1 VPSANATI
9 PAGEGILSTLF
20 DKCYDYERAKLAM
33 KQGVYPYFHVIEE
46 NHGPEVI
53 IQGRKVIMTG
63 SNNYL
68 GLSTEPRVKEAAL
81 EATKKYGTT
90 CSGSRYLN
98 GTLTLHVELEEKLA
112 RFMNKEAALVFST
125 GFQTNQG
132 AIAPLM
138 GKDDTIFCDRENHAS
153 IYDACRIAFATTKKF
168 RHNDM
173 ENLEEILKNDE
184 TRGGR
189 MIIVDGIFSMS
200 GDVSNLPEIVR
211 LKKKYDTK
219 LMVDDAH
226 GVGVLGEHGRGTP
239 EHFGVE
245 DETDLIMGTFSK
257 SFASLGGFIVSE
269 EDVVHYIKHH
279 SRALIFSASIPPANA
294 AAVIATLDIIEKEPE
309 RRESLL
315 ANARKMRDGFRSL
328 GFRVPDGITPVIP
341 VFVGEMDKTFL
352 FCKHLLES
360 GVFATPIIP
369 PAVAEDQTLVRTSY
383 MATHTEEQLDRVL
396 GVFENLGKQFGLI

>member
-1 VPSANATI
+1 MS
-9 PAGEGILSTLF
+9 SLF
-20 DKCYDYERAKLAM
+20 DKCYNYDRAKLAI
-33 KQGVYPYFHVIEE
+33 QRGVYPYFHVIEE

-53 IQGRKVIMTG
+53 IGGKRVIMTG

-68 GLSTEPRVKEAAL
+68 GLSTDPRVKEAAL
-81 EATKKYGTT
+81 QALKTFGST

-112 RFMNKEAALVFST
+112 EFMNKEAALVFST

-132 AIAPLM
+132 SIAPLM

-153 IYDACRIAFATTKKF
+153 IFDACRISFATTKKF

-173 ENLEEILKNDE
+173 EHLDEILANDE

-189 MIIVDGIFSMS
+189 MIVTDGIFSMS
-200 GDVSNLPEIVR
+200 GDISNLPEIVR

-226 GVGVLGEHGRGTP
+226 GVGVLGKHGRGTA

-245 DETDLIMGTFSK
+245 DDVDLIMGTFSK

-269 EDVVHYIKHH
+269 SDVVHYVKHH

-294 AAVIATLDIIEKEPE
+294 AAVIATLEIIEKEPE
-309 RRESLL
+309 RHEKLL
-315 ANARKMRDGFRSL
+315 ANASKMRNGFREL

-341 VFVGEMDKTFL
+341 VFIGELETTFV
-352 FCKHLLES
+352 FCKALLEN

-369 PAVAEDQTLVRTSY
+369 PAVTEDQTLVRTSY
-383 MATHTEEQLDRVL
+383 MATHTDEQLDRVL
-396 GVFENLGKQFGLI
+396 EVFAKLGKEFSLT

>member
-1 VPSANATI
+1 M
-9 PAGEGILSTLF
+9 ERGI
-20 DKCYDYERAKLAM
+20 
-33 KQGVYPYFHVIEE
+33 YPYFRVIEE
-46 NHGPEVI
+46 NHGPEVVME
-53 IQGRKVIMTG
+53 GRRVIMTG

-68 GLSTEPRVKEAAL
+68 GLSIDPRVKEAAL
-81 EATKKYGTT
+81 AAIKKYGTT

-98 GTLTLHVELEEKLA
+98 GTLSLHVELEEKLA
-112 RFMNKEAALVFST
+112 RFMNKESALVFST
-125 GFQTNQG
+125 GFLTNQG
-132 AIAPLM
+132 VIAPLM

-153 IYDACRIAFATTKKF
+153 IYEACRIAFATTKKF

-173 ENLEEILKNDE
+173 ENLEEILENDE

-189 MIIVDGIFSMS
+189 MIIVDGVFSMS
-200 GDVSNLPEIVR
+200 GDVSNLPEIVK
-211 LKKKYDTK
+211 LKKKYDAK

-245 DETDLIMGTFSK
+245 EDTDLIMGTFSK

-269 EDVVHYIKHH
+269 ADVVHYIKHH

-294 AAVIATLDIIEKEPE
+294 AAAIATLDIIEKEPE
-309 RRESLL
+309 RRENLR
-315 ANARKMRDGFRSL
+315 ANARKMREGFRSL

-341 VFVGEMDKTFL
+341 VFIGEMEKTFL
-352 FCKHLLES
+352 FCKSLLED

-369 PAVAEDQTLVRTSY
+369 PAVPEDQTLVRTSY

-396 GVFENLGKQFGLI
+396 EIFENLGRQFGVI

>member
-1 VPSANATI
+1 M
-9 PAGEGILSTLF
+9 STLF
-20 DKCYDYERAKLAM
+20 DKCYTYERAKLAM
-33 KQGVYPYFHVIEE
+33 QRGVYPYFHVIEE
-46 NHGPEVI
+46 NYGPEVI
-53 IQGRKVIMTG
+53 MEGRRVIMTG

-68 GLSTEPRVKEAAL
+68 GLSTDARVKEAAL
-81 EATKKYGTT
+81 EATRKYGTT

-153 IYDACRIAFATTKKF
+153 IFDACRISFAAAKKF

-173 ENLEEILKNDE
+173 ENLEEILESDD

-219 LMVDDAH
+219 LMIDDAH
-226 GVGVLGEHGRGTP
+226 GVGVLGEHGRGTA

-245 DETDLIMGTFSK
+245 DDADLIMGTFSK
-257 SFASLGGFIVSE
+257 SFASLGGFVVAE
-269 EDVVHYIKHH
+269 ADVIHYIKHH

-294 AAVIATLDIIEKEPE
+294 AAVLATLDIMQDEPE
-309 RRESLL
+309 RRENLV
-315 ANARKMRDGFRSL
+315 ANARKMREGFRNL

-341 VFVGEMDKTFL
+341 VFIGETDKTFL
-352 FCKHLLES
+352 FCKSLLES

-369 PAVAEDQTLVRTSY
+369 PAVPEDQTLVRTSY
-383 MATHTEEQLDRVL
+383 MATHTEAQLNRVL
-396 GVFENLGKQFGLI
+396 EVFENLGRQFGVI

>member
-1 VPSANATI
+1 VTSADAII
-9 PAGEGILSTLF
+9 PAGEGTLSTLF
-20 DKCYDYERAKLAM
+20 DKCYAYERAKLAM
-33 KQGVYPYFHVIEE
+33 ERGVYPYFHVIEE
-46 NHGPEVI
+46 NYGPEVVME
-53 IQGRKVIMTG
+53 GRRVIMTG

-68 GLSTEPRVKEAAL
+68 GLSTDPRVKEAAL
-81 EATKKYGTT
+81 EATRKYGTT

-98 GTLTLHVELEEKLA
+98 GTLSLHVELEEKLA

-125 GFQTNQG
+125 GFLTNQG

-138 GKDDTIFCDRENHAS
+138 GKDDAIFCDRENHAS
-153 IYDACRIAFATTKKF
+153 IYDACRISFAATKKF

-200 GDVSNLPEIVR
+200 GDISNLPEIVR

-226 GVGVLGEHGRGTP
+226 GVGVLGGHGRGTS

-245 DETDLIMGTFSK
+245 DDVDLIMGTFSK
-257 SFASLGGFIVSE
+257 SFASLGGFIVAQA
-269 EDVVHYIKHH
+269 DVVHYIKHH

-294 AAVIATLDIIEKEPE
+294 AAVIAALDIIKKEPE
-309 RRESLL
+309 RRENLL
-315 ANARKMRDGFRSL
+315 SNARRMREGFCNQ

-341 VFVGEMDKTFL
+341 VFIGEMEKTFL
-352 FCKHLLES
+352 FCKSLLEN

-369 PAVAEDQTLVRTSY
+369 PAVPEDQTLVRTSY
-383 MATHTEEQLDRVL
+383 MAHTEEQLNRVL
-396 GVFENLGKQFGLI
+396 EVFENLGRQFGVI